1 MKRFLLLLLLVFP
14 VPVLASHAW
23 SDVDI
28 CKLYEDKLPP
38 GLSAESLPSATS
50 QGAGLIARYC
60 TQCHNLPGPDRHTAT
75 EWREV
80 TSKMFMLMEV
90 SNRFGGLMGR
100 VEVMSPGN
108 QSVLLNYLQHHAA
121 DTETSKNPAADDPG
135 ENPWLSRALAL
146 LPVLLLTGF
155 GLLRWRLATRRGHK
169 PCVTD

>member
-1 MKRFLLLLLLVFP
+1 MKRFLLLLLLVSP

-38 GLSAESLPSATS
+38 GLSAESLPDPTS
-50 QGAGLIARYC
+50 QGAGLLARYC

-75 EWREV
+75 EWRD
-80 TSKMFMLMEV
+80 TTAKMFMLMDV

-100 VEVMSPGN
+100 VEVLSPDN
-108 QSVLLNYLQHHAA
+108 QLVLLNYLQRYAA
-121 DTETSKNPAADDPG
+121 AGSDQEETAQESTIT
-135 ENPWLSRALAL
+135 PWLSRALAL
-146 LPVLLLTGF
+146 LPVLLLTGL
-155 GLLRWRLATRRGHK
+155 GLLRWWLTTRHGPK

>member
-1 MKRFLLLLLLVFP
+1 MKRFLLLLLFFP

-50 QGAGLIARYC
+50 QGAGLLARYC

-80 TSKMFMLMEV
+80 TSKMFMLMDV

-100 VEVMSPGN
+100 VEVMSPDN
-108 QSVLLNYLQHHAA
+108 QSVLLNYLQHYGA
-121 DTETSKNPAADDPG
+121 DTESSKVTAMDDPG
-135 ENPWLSRALAL
+135 GNPWLNRALAL
-146 LPVLLLTGF
+146 LPVLLLTGL
-155 GLLRWRLATRRGHK
+155 GLLRWRRATQPGHR
-169 PCVTD
+169 

>member
-14 VPVLASHAW
+14 MPLLASHAW

-38 GLSAESLPSATS
+38 GLSIESLPDSTS
-50 QGAGLIARYC
+50 QGAGLLDRYC

-80 TSKMFMLMEV
+80 TSKMFMLMDI
-90 SNRFGGLMGR
+90 SHRFGGLMGR
-100 VEVMSPGN
+100 VEVLSPDD
-108 QSVLLNYLQHHAA
+108 QSVLLHYLQRHAA
-121 DTETSKNPAADDPG
+121 HTGARKNPAVHEPG
-135 ENPWLSRALAL
+135 VDPWLGRALAL
-146 LPVLLLTGF
+146 LPVLLLTGI
-155 GLLRWRLATRRGHK
+155 GLLRWRCTTRCGHK